1 MQIYLRI
8 RRYNIV
14 NMSIF
19 LKLIYRTNNQSQSK
33 SQKTFFFLADKLILN
48 FIKKMQNA
56 RIAKANLKKK
66 KVRGLTVK
74 LQ

>member
-1 MQIYLRI
+1 MSHDHGLEDTILLICPFSSNLSTEPTINPNQNLR
-8 RRYNIV
+8 R
-14 NMSIF
+14 
-19 LKLIYRTNNQSQSK
+19 L
-33 SQKTFFFLADKLILN
+33 FFLADKLILN

-66 KVRGLTVK
+66 KARGLTVK